1 LIIPIV
7 LVVIFA
13 LLYFTY
19 HSALEA
25 FHVLLSVPFAL
36 TGGVF
41 LLWATGYNFS
51 VAVWVGF
58 IALFGTAVQT
68 AVVMVI
74 YLDEAVRRKM
84 AELGTRLTNTE
95 LREAVMEGAL
105 LRLRPK
111 VMTVSTVVAGLLP
124 IMWTDRVGAE
134 VMKPLATPVL
144 GGMVSSLLYVLIVT
158 PVLFYWIHER
168 RLRVA
173 SVAPAEAA
181 GPLPPSP
188 SGTRPTYEPGIRV
201 LAASLAIIALAGT
214 GWWLWTRQAQPP
226 NDTAGAVLETV
237 RSGDLV
243 VTLSNPEG
251 QLRTGSNRF
260 RVDFRSAANE
270 PVDVGTVELAASM
283 TMPGM
288 VMNSPITIAPTGQP
302 GVYEATG
309 DFGMSGSWRMTIAWN
324 GPAGRGSAA
333 FEGNVQ

>member
-1 LIIPIV
+1 
-7 LVVIFA
+7 
-13 LLYFTY
+13 
-19 HSALEA
+19 
-25 FHVLLSVPFAL
+25 
-36 TGGVF
+36 
-41 LLWATGYNFS
+41 
-51 VAVWVGF
+51 
-58 IALFGTAVQT
+58 
-68 AVVMVI
+68 MVI

-84 AELGTRLTNTE
+84 AELGTTLTKTE

-124 IMWTDRVGAE
+124 IMWTDRVGVE

-173 SVAPAEAA
+173 SVQPMVATQEIEA
-181 GPLPPSP
+181 GRLLPSLR
-188 SGTRPTYEPGIRV
+188 GTRPTYEAGEGVGRVPHSEERGGPGVRV
-201 LAASLAIIALAGT
+201 VAASVLIVALAGA
-214 GWWLWTRQAQPP
+214 GWWIWTRQAQPA
-226 NDTAGAVLETV
+226 NDTTRAVLETV

-251 QLRTGSNRF
+251 QLRIGSNRF
-260 RVDFRSAANE
+260 RIDFRSAATRE
-270 PVDVGTVELAASM
+270 PVEVGTVKLGASM

-288 VMNSPITIAPTGQP
+288 AMNSPITIAPTGAP

-309 DFGMSGSWRMTIAWN
+309 DFGMSGSWRMTIEWN